1 MYISLQRALRDEER
15 RITMLKKLP
24 NYTFFDIEGFLEG
37 LTLMLLGHKEWRD
50 YDTQKVLGTK
60 TELVIIEDNNDYG
73 SSNGEVVTNL
83 FEKLTVKIPKQL
95 DNIPLKS
102 KVRLVNPEAVVYGE
116 FRNQLSITADDIEV
130 ID

>member
-1 MYISLQRALRDEER
+1 MKAE
-15 RITMLKKLP
+15 T
-24 NYTFFDIEGFLEG
+24 
-37 LTLMLLGHKEWRD
+37 
-50 YDTQKVLGTK
+50 
-60 TELVIIEDNNDYG
+60 VIIEDNNDYG
-73 SSNGEVVTNL
+73 SSNGEVVNNL
-83 FEKLTVKIPKQL
+83 FEKLIVKIPKKL

>member
-1 MYISLQRALRDEER
+1 MFIRQS
-15 RITMLKKLP
+15 
-24 NYTFFDIEGFLEG
+24 
-37 LTLMLLGHKEWRD
+37 EWRD

-60 TELVIIEDNNDYG
+60 NELVIIEDNNDYG
-73 SSNGEVVTNL
+73 STNGEVVNNL
-83 FEKLTVKIPKQL
+83 FEKLVVKIPKKL
-95 DNIPLKS
+95 DNIPLQS

>member
-1 MYISLQRALRDEER
+1 MKRLSV
-15 RITMLKKLP
+15 
-24 NYTFFDIEGFLEG
+24 YTYFDIEGFLERI
-37 LTLMLLGHKEWRD
+37 TLMLIGIRDWLD
-50 YDTQKVLGTK
+50 YDTQKVLGMKAET
-60 TELVIIEDNNDYG
+60 VIIEDNNDYG
-73 SSNGEVVTNL
+73 SSNGEVVNNL
-83 FEKLTVKIPKQL
+83 FEKLIVKIPKKL

>member
-1 MYISLQRALRDEER
+1 MKRLSV
-15 RITMLKKLP
+15 
-24 NYTFFDIEGFLEG
+24 YTYFDIEGFLEG
-37 LTLMLLGHKEWRD
+37 ISLMLIGIREWLD
-50 YDTQKVLGTK
+50 YDTQKVLGVKVET
-60 TELVIIEDNNDYG
+60 VIIEDNNDYG
-73 SSNGEVVTNL
+73 SSNGEVVNNL
-83 FEKLTVKIPKQL
+83 FEKLIVKIPKKL